1 MVSSPFSDMLKS
13 PYHPDHI
20 FGDEDTWYD
29 APADLPQQEIEEYF
43 DTLED
48 QNLHIALAVKEKTN
62 RFVNNPERNYWPILP
77 TDTLKN
83 EIVVFI
89 TDENLR
95 DDDREYIQLQDIRA
109 KLSNLHDI
117 HERDIEVED
126 HTISMKLQKLWAV
139 GETLYEPDNVYTGSD
154 YKRKRDLVL
163 ERINECSRT
172 KERLEN
178 EYLDT
183 VSMLAKKTREI
194 SQEWKKKCRE
204 HETELALQQMRANNS
219 ETQNH
224 LQNVLR
230 EKAGL
235 ESRLVLLQ
243 YDNELIETRMYQ
255 FQDDYN
261 HLQRVREGVL
271 GEYNQTV
278 NRAIEQQNDDAI
290 RIQNLQARLRNH
302 REAIILER
310 SQRDAARENCSALL
324 ENLGRERQEST
335 LVRRDLFEARTRG
348 DYLNHSIDVLKME
361 MSDQKN
367 WSDELEMHAMQGE
380 VFNRMDGTWE
390 PSVYKR
396 RLEEYE
402 DREMEERAAKRARR
416 Y

>member
-13 PYHPDHI
+13 LYQPDHI

-43 DTLED
+43 DALED
-48 QNLHIALAVKEKTN
+48 QNFHIALATN
-62 RFVNNPERNYWPILP
+62 RFVNNPERDYWPILP

-83 EIVVFI
+83 EIAVFI

-109 KLSNLHDI
+109 KLSNLHDN

-126 HTISMKLQKLWAV
+126 NTISKTLQKLWAV
-139 GETLYEPDNVYTGSD
+139 VETLYEPDNIYTGSD
-154 YKRKRDLVL
+154 CKRKRNLVL
-163 ERINECSRT
+163 ERIDECTRT

-178 EYLDT
+178 EYIDT
-183 VSMLAKKTREI
+183 VSILAKETREI
-194 SQEWKKKCRE
+194 SEEWKQKCRE
-204 HETELALQQMRANNS
+204 RETELALQQLRANNS
-219 ETQNH
+219 ETQNR
-224 LQNVLR
+224 LQNLLR

-235 ESRLVLLQ
+235 ESGLAFLQ
-243 YDNELIETRMYQ
+243 YDSELIETRLYQ

-261 HLQRVREGVL
+261 HLRRVREGVL
-271 GEYNQTV
+271 GEHNRTV
-278 NRAIEQQNDDAI
+278 DRAIEQQNDDAI
-290 RIQNLQARLRNH
+290 RIRNLQAHLRNH

-310 SQRDAARENCSALL
+310 RQRDAARENCSALL
-324 ENLGRERQEST
+324 ENLGRERQELT
-335 LVRRDLFEARTRG
+335 LVRRDLLEARARA
-348 DYLNHSIDVLKME
+348 DYLNHSMDVLKME
-361 MSDQKN
+361 MGDQKN

-380 VFNRMDGTWE
+380 VFDRIGGTWE
-390 PSVYKR
+390 PSTYKR
-396 RLEEYE
+396 RLEEVE

>member
-1 MVSSPFSDMLKS
+1 MASSPFSDMLKS
-13 PYHPDHI
+13 LYHPDHI

-43 DTLED
+43 DALEN
-48 QNLHIALAVKEKTN
+48 QNFHIVLASPFLTEEKTN

-77 TDTLKN
+77 TDTLNN
-83 EIVVFI
+83 EIGVFI

-95 DDDREYIQLQDIRA
+95 DDDREYIQLQHIRA
-109 KLSNLHDI
+109 KLSNLHDN

-126 HTISMKLQKLWAV
+126 HTISVTLQKLWAV
-139 GETLYEPDNVYTGSD
+139 GETLHEPDNIYTGSD

-183 VSMLAKKTREI
+183 VSMLAKKMREI

-204 HETELALQQMRANNS
+204 RETELALQQLRANNS
-219 ETQNH
+219 EIQNR

-235 ESRLVLLQ
+235 ESGLAFLQ

-261 HLQRVREGVL
+261 HLRRVREGVL
-271 GEYNQTV
+271 GEHNRSV
-278 NRAIEQQNDDAI
+278 DRAIEQQNDDAI
-290 RIQNLQARLRNH
+290 RNRNLEAHLRNH

-310 SQRDAARENCSALL
+310 RQRDAARENCSVLL
-324 ENLGRERQEST
+324 ENLGRERQELTS
-335 LVRRDLFEARTRG
+335 LRRDLFEARARG
-348 DYLNHSIDVLKME
+348 DCLNHSIDALKME
-361 MSDQKN
+361 IDDQKTGVM
-367 WSDELEMHAMQGE
+367 S
-380 VFNRMDGTWE
+380 
-390 PSVYKR
+390 
-396 RLEEYE
+396 
-402 DREMEERAAKRARR
+402 
-416 Y
+416 